1 MPVSAGPASGGRDR
15 CAAVD
20 WRAPPPAGNV
30 MEVDT
35 MGFLRNAVKSGVA
48 LKAVQVVRREA
59 AKPENQRKAREF
71 AEKLRNRRR

>member
-1 MPVSAGPASGGRDR
+1 
-15 CAAVD
+15 
-20 WRAPPPAGNV
+20 
-30 MEVDT
+30 